1 LTDKGDEGDVWE
13 RPIKKRSGGMGA
25 SSKNAQRGSKSG
37 QKVSKRVE
45 EKSGENETGKKGG
58 PMAKND
64 EDRYVVK
71 HDDGWAVK
79 KENAERASGV
89 FKTQKEAID
98 RAREIVNKSGEGKG
112 EIRIQ
117 GKDGRFRD
125 SDSGKR
131 NETSAKDTK

>member
-1 LTDKGDEGDVWE
+1 
-13 RPIKKRSGGMGA
+13 
-25 SSKNAQRGSKSG
+25 
-37 QKVSKRVE
+37 
-45 EKSGENETGKKGG
+45 
-58 PMAKND
+58 MAKND

-71 HDDGWAVK
+71 HDNGWAVK

-98 RAREIVNKSGEGKG
+98 RAREIVDNSGGGKG
-112 EIRIQ
+112 DVRIQ

-131 NETSAKDTK
+131 NESKAKDTK